1 MCNKASVCKG
11 VAVGMMLGMVGGALA
26 CHWCHSHKRLLRRQV
41 NLTARKVGH
50 LIENVND
57 LF

>member
-11 VAVGMMLGMVGGALA
+11 MAVGVMLGMVGGALA

-41 NLTARKVGH
+41 NLTARKVWH
-50 LIENVND
+50 LI
-57 LF
+57 

>member
-1 MCNKASVCKG
+1 MSTKMNYCKG
-11 VAVGMMLGMVGGALA
+11 MLLGVAAGMVGGALA
-26 CHWCHSHKRLLRRQV
+26 CHWCHRHKRIIRRQV

-57 LF
+57 ML

>member
-11 VAVGMMLGMVGGALA
+11 MLAGVVVGMVGGALV
-26 CHWCHSHKRLLRRQV
+26 CHWCPTHKRVLRRQV
-41 NLTARKVGH
+41 NMTARKVGH

>member
-26 CHWCHSHKRLLRRQV
+26 CHWCHGHKRLLRRQV